1 MNKFLNQIK
10 NIIISYQ
17 IHLFILIQLLILA
30 AELPTQYT
38 KPAVILWTISLF
50 TFYKKMPFLKI
61 ITGFL
66 SLAATII
73 VIREFNYIFSNEM
86 VSSLIL
92 VLTCIRLIEHNPISS
107 ERPYFL
113 YLLGLFLAVTKF
125 MFQIDLIYG
134 LYAVLAFFYYFSLF
148 LSPQYKHHPHTH
160 HRRLLTKIFTYSTPL
175 TLVIFIIFPR
185 LKWDYNQQGSSSYY
199 SRIGETGF
207 STELKPGS
215 ISELNYNQTTVAFRA
230 EFFTNHV
237 IESELYWRG
246 QILDRIY
253 GITWKK
259 SIDKKILL
267 DSENDHLASY
277 EPDYKII
284 LEPHRK
290 DNLFSLEN
298 TEFVNSEG
306 KVLYSAQNQ
315 TFSLNTLL
323 EDKMI
328 YVGFFQHKKNLTP
341 ASTIDRSYYLQLNR
355 RIKSVDDLLKKIED
369 QNKKIVK
376 FNSSAKVRLL
386 SDYFIKNGFSY
397 STDLKEKESKNLED
411 FIFKNKVGFCEH
423 YASSA
428 AIILRHWNIPT
439 RIVTGYY
446 GGRYNYAG
454 QFWTI
459 LEKDAHAWVEYLNE
473 DNDWLRYDP
482 TNIIAPDRNNPQK
495 SFLTLIADSPI
506 VSMITS
512 TFDYINFQWTVFFLE
527 YNRFDYANLL
537 TYITKSK
544 ETFLVLILVLFL
556 FYITIKFLNQ
566 RFKKYTSIREQFNL
580 ILHDFFQK
588 QRLDQRPNE
597 PFYVWQDR
605 IKNHFKNCHQDINLA
620 LSLYLENAYGPN
632 ANPSDLALLKKTLKK
647 IQ

>member
-1 MNKFLNQIK
+1 MRKLLNQIK
-10 NIIISYQ
+10 NVIATYQ

-30 AELPTQYT
+30 AELPIDYT
-38 KPAVILWTISLF
+38 KIAIVLWTISVF
-50 TFYKKMPFLKI
+50 NFYKKLPFLKI
-61 ITGFL
+61 VTGFL
-66 SLAATII
+66 SLAATAL
-73 VIREFNYIFSNEM
+73 VIKQFNYIFSNEM

-92 VLTCIRLIEHNPISS
+92 VLTCIRLIEHNPTSQ

-148 LSPQYKHHPHTH
+148 LSPQYKLHPRTH
-160 HRRLLTKIFTYSTPL
+160 YQRLLTKIFIYSTPL

-185 LKWDYNQQGSSSYY
+185 LKWDYNQQGSSNYY

-215 ISELNYNQTTVAFRA
+215 VSELNNNQTTVAFRA
-230 EFFTNHV
+230 EFFTSHV
-237 IESELYWRG
+237 IENELYWRG

-253 GITWKK
+253 GLTWRK
-259 SIDKKILL
+259 SIDKKIIL
-267 DSENDHLASY
+267 DNENDHLTSY

-284 LEPHRK
+284 LEPHKK

-298 TEFVNSEG
+298 TESINSDG
-306 KVLYSAQNQ
+306 KILYSIQNQ
-315 TFSLNTLL
+315 TFSLNTIL

-328 YVGFFQHKKNLTP
+328 YVGFFQHKKDQKPN
-341 ASTIDRSYYLQLNR
+341 SSIDRNYYLQLNR

-369 QNKKIVK
+369 QNKKLVK
-376 FNSSAKVRLL
+376 FNSSAKIKLL
-386 SDYFIKNGFSY
+386 SEYFIKNNFLY
-397 STDLKEKESKNLED
+397 STDLKDKESKNLED
-411 FIFKNKVGFCEH
+411 FLFKNKIGFCEH

-428 AIILRHWNIPT
+428 AIMLRHWNIPT

-459 LEKDAHAWVEYLNE
+459 FEKDAHAWVEYLNE
-473 DNDWLRYDP
+473 DNNWMRYDP
-482 TNIIAPDRNNPQK
+482 TNVIAPDRNNIQK
-495 SFLTLIADSPI
+495 SLYSLISDSPI

-527 YNRFDYANLL
+527 YNRFDYSNLL
-537 TYITKSK
+537 ASIKKSK
-544 ETFLVLILVLFL
+544 EIILVFILILVLF
-556 FYITIKFLNQ
+556 YIIIKFINQ
-566 RFKKYTSIREQFNL
+566 RSKKYTSTREQFNL
-580 ILHDFFQK
+580 VLHHFFQK
-588 QRLDQRPNE
+588 HHLDQSPNE
-597 PFYVWQDR
+597 PFYIWQDR
-605 IKNHFKNCHQDINLA
+605 IKNHFKHDHQDIDLV
-620 LSLYLENAYGPN
+620 LSLYLKNTYGPN
-632 ANPSDLALLKKTLKK
+632 ANPSDLTLLKKTLKK
-647 IQ
+647 LQ